1 MKRFLVFILLG
12 PVLFVLC
19 IWALFLPAASLTEGA
34 AVRFNIEVDFRA
46 LLLGVMFGGFV
57 LALLDWLAEMLVMR
71 PWFTGARR
79 VGIGRAD
86 HRSVVRPVS
95 ADLVVVH
102 RQRAAGG
109 HPGFGLLLA
118 GQKNA
123 KWEGST
129 ARLIKALP
137 FIASVH

>member
-71 PWFTGARR
+71 PWFTALAGWALGALTIGAWFDLSQPIWWWFIVKGLL
-79 VGIGRAD
+79 VGIPALVCSWLVKRIQNKAQ
-86 HRSVVRPVS
+86 RP
-95 ADLVVVH
+95 A
-102 RQRAAGG
+102 
-109 HPGFGLLLA
+109 
-118 GQKNA
+118 
-123 KWEGST
+123 
-129 ARLIKALP
+129 
-137 FIASVH
+137 

>member
-46 LLLGVMFGGFV
+46 LLLGVMFGGLV

-71 PWFTGARR
+71 PWFTGLA
-79 VGIGRAD
+79 GRALGA
-86 HRSVVRPVS
+86 PTIG
-95 ADLVVVH
+95 AWFDLSQPIWWWFIVKGLVGCSWLVK
-102 RQRAAGG
+102 RMQNKAQRAA
-109 HPGFGLLLA
+109 
-118 GQKNA
+118 
-123 KWEGST
+123 
-129 ARLIKALP
+129 
-137 FIASVH
+137 

>member
-71 PWFTGARR
+71 PWFTALAGWALGALTIGAWFDLSQPIWWWFIVKGLL
-79 VGIGRAD
+79 VGIPVLVCSWLVKRIQNKAQ
-86 HRSVVRPVS
+86 RP
-95 ADLVVVH
+95 A
-102 RQRAAGG
+102 
-109 HPGFGLLLA
+109 
-118 GQKNA
+118 
-123 KWEGST
+123 
-129 ARLIKALP
+129 
-137 FIASVH
+137 